1 MQLSTKVRYGIRAML
16 EIALGEEGKP
26 VMASYIAEKQFLSRK
41 YLENLLNMLRV
52 NGLVKSIRGSKGGY
66 MLSRKPE
73 NITLEEIL
81 IALDGPLAITPCV
94 GAPETCEYSKTCVT
108 HELWKDITDL
118 ISDYLKNKTLKDL
131 VDSHLEKT
139 SENK

>member
-16 EIALGEEGKP
+16 EIALQYNGKP
-26 VMASYIAEKQFLSRK
+26 VMASYIAEKQVLSRK

-66 MLSRKPE
+66 ILSKEPE
-73 NITLEEIL
+73 KITLEEIV

-94 GAPETCEYSKTCVT
+94 EASEYCEFSKNCVT
-108 HELWKDITDL
+108 HELWIDMTNL
-118 ISDYLKNKTLKDL
+118 ISDYLRGKNLQTLI
-131 VDSHLEKT
+131 DSYNLKKEA
-139 SENK
+139 